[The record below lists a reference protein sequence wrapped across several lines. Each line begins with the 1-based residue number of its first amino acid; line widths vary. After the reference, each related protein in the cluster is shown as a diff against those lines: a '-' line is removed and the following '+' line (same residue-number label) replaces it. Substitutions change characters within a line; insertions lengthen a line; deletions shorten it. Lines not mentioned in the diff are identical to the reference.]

1 MGAVAV
7 TIGDPTG
14 IGPEVALKALN
25 SRDLSRIKIL
35 LIGHREP
42 LRIAAKI
49 CGLKLKIP
57 DAPEEFDI
65 QTLPRL
71 SLLTPEKLPFPKKLV
86 PGKPTREAAIL
97 SFEYIRT
104 AIHLALEKKV
114 SAITTMPIS
123 KLSFS
128 LAGLPQGG
136 HTEIL
141 QKETR
146 AREVTMML
154 GAGNLKIALATAH
167 IPLSQV
173 SSSLTVEKLKE
184 TVKTTDRA
192 LRQLFAVRNPRI
204 AVCAFNPHAG
214 EEGLF
219 GKEEKAIISPALR
232 ALKKE
237 NLNCSL
243 LPADTAIQ
251 KTVAGLFD
259 AVIALYHD
267 QALIP
272 LKALYPGR
280 GYNLTLGLPFIRTS
294 PLHGTAFDIAGKGKA
309 DEHSAID
316 AILLAASLSKRS
328 PARYQVT
335 GSRRQPR

>member
-1 MGAVAV
+1 MTTVAV
-7 TIGDPTG
+7 TIGDPAG

-25 SRDLSRIKIL
+25 SRELRRVNIL

-42 LRIAAKI
+42 LQKAAKI

-57 DAPEEFDI
+57 DAPEEFDTR
-65 QTLPRL
+65 TLPHV
-71 SLLTPEKLPFPKKLV
+71 SLLTPEKLRFPGRIS
-86 PGKPTREAAIL
+86 PGKPTREGAIL
-97 SFEYIRT
+97 SFEYLRLAMI
-104 AIHLALEKKV
+104 LALEKKV

-141 QKETR
+141 QNETGS
-146 AREVTMML
+146 ANLTMML
-154 GAGNLKIALATAH
+154 GAGNLKISLATTH
-167 IPLSQV
+167 IPLSAV
-173 SSSLTVEKLKE
+173 PSSLRVESLKN
-184 TVKTTDRA
+184 TIRATDRA
-192 LRQLFAVRNPRI
+192 LRQLFGVRNPRI
-204 AVCAFNPHAG
+204 AVCALNPHAG

-219 GKEEKAIISPALR
+219 GEEEKAIISPALKS
-232 ALKKE
+232 LKRD

-243 LPADTAIQ
+243 LPADVAIQ
-251 KTVAGLFD
+251 KTAEGLFD
-259 AVIALYHD
+259 AVVALYHD

-294 PLHGTAFDIAGKGKA
+294 PLHGTAFDIAGTGKA
-309 DEHSAID
+309 DERSTID
-316 AILLAASLSKRS
+316 AITLAASLSERCL
-328 PARYQVT
+328 
-335 GSRRQPR
+335 